1 MDSWYRF
8 EILEFDFWNL
18 IFGICIF
25 TTLISKS
32 TIQKIND
39 TAEVLDVIGSFIKL
53 KKRGSNYLG
62 NCPFHNEKTPSF
74 TVSPSKGIY
83 KCFGCGKAG
92 NVITFV
98 QEHEK
103 LSYPEALT
111 WLAKRYNIEI
121 EETIQS
127 KETIEKQKIE
137 ESLRIINQY
146 ASTYFHENLVNH
158 EEGELIGMSYFKQR
172 GFRLETIEKFQLGYC
187 LEDRYVLAEE
197 AIKKGYTKEL
207 LVKAGLVYDRN
218 EQLQAVYHGRVIF
231 PIHNQSGKV
240 IGFGARILKTN
251 DKAPKYINTPENEI
265 YLKSNTLYG
274 IYFAKNSMTKENE
287 CLLVEGYTDVVSL
300 HQAGIE
306 NVVASSGTSLT
317 EGQLKLVKRFTS
329 NLTILYDGDA
339 AGVKAALRGLD
350 MAIEQGMNVHVVL
363 LPDNHDPDS
372 YVQAVGVEAF
382 KTYIKENKKDII
394 LFKLEASLKE
404 AKDDSIKKS
413 ELINEI
419 AETISKINKLEEFS
433 KQQDYIRRSAQLLQI
448 EEAGFISLVNKK
460 IRDKVV
466 KKDFANKEEADEFA
480 QKAEPE
486 QNQEQQ
492 IVTDLL
498 QKDYLQEKGLI
509 RILIEYG
516 DKPYDDDNNVADFIR
531 QKIGA
536 DDFVNDGWKK
546 VYEFYFS
553 ILDSTLQYPDA
564 KMFTYNDVEQLRSF
578 TIEALYFPYDLSP
591 NWMDKH
597 QIATPKKD
605 DLYVDDT
612 GHTVNF
618 FMLRKIRNL
627 FNTYADE
634 LQTVTDLDEELIIQ
648 KSWAELKKMEAEL
661 LNHYRTVMVR

>member
-1 MDSWYRF
+1 M
-8 EILEFDFWNL
+8 
-18 IFGICIF
+18 
-25 TTLISKS
+25 ISKS

-92 NVITFV
+92 NVITFI

-103 LSYPEALT
+103 LSYPETLT

-121 EETIQS
+121 EENFQS
-127 KETIEKQKIE
+127 KESVEKQKIE

-146 ASTYFHENLVNH
+146 ATSYFNDNLINH
-158 EEGELIGMSYFKQR
+158 DEGQLIGMSYFKQR
-172 GFRLETIEKFQLGYC
+172 GFRLDTIEKFQLGYC
-187 LEDRYVLAEE
+187 LEDRYILAED
-197 AIKKGYTKEL
+197 ALKKGYSKDL
-207 LVKAGLVYDRN
+207 LIKAGLVYDRN
-218 EQLQAVYHGRVIF
+218 DMLQAVYHGRVIF

-251 DKAPKYINTPENEI
+251 EKAPKYINTPENEI

-274 IYFAKNSMTKENE
+274 IYFSKNAISKENE
-287 CLLVEGYTDVVSL
+287 CFLVEGYTDVISL
-300 HQAGIE
+300 HQAGIG

-317 EGQLKLVKRFTS
+317 EGQLKLIKRFTN

-339 AGVKAALRGLD
+339 AGIKAALRGLD
-350 MAIEQGMNVHVVL
+350 MAIEQGMNVQVVM

-372 YVQAVGVEAF
+372 YVQNVGVESF
-382 KTYIKENKKDII
+382 KEYINTNKKDIV

-404 AKDDSIKKS
+404 ANTDSIKKS

-419 AETISKINKLEEFS
+419 AETISKINKLEDFS

-448 EEAGFISLVNKK
+448 DEAGFISLVNKK

-466 KKDFANKEEADEFA
+466 KKDFGNKEEADELA
-480 QKAEPE
+480 LKAEPE
-486 QNQEQQ
+486 SNAEQL
-492 IVTDLL
+492 IVADLL
-498 QKDYLQEKGLI
+498 QKDYIQEKGLI
-509 RILIEYG
+509 RVLIEYG
-516 DKPYDDDNNVADFIR
+516 DKSFDESLNVADYIR
-531 QKIGA
+531 LKIGA
-536 DDFVNDGWKK
+536 DDFVNVAWKK
-546 VYEFYFS
+546 VFEHYFS
-553 ILDSTLQYPDA
+553 VLDETLIYPDA
-564 KMFTYNDVEQLRSF
+564 KAFTYNDDEQIRSF

-591 NWMDKH
+591 NWMEKH
-597 QIATPKKD
+597 AIATPQRDTLYID
-605 DLYVDDT
+605 DVS
-612 GHTVNF
+612 HTVNY

-627 FNTYADE
+627 FTIYGDE
-634 LQTVTDLDEELIIQ
+634 LMNITDINEELIIQ
-648 KSWAELKKMEAEL
+648 KSWAELKKMESEL

>member
-1 MDSWYRF
+1 M
-8 EILEFDFWNL
+8 
-18 IFGICIF
+18 
-25 TTLISKS
+25 ISKS

-74 TVSPSKGIY
+74 TVSPAKGIY

-111 WLAKRYNIEI
+111 WLAKRYHIEI

-146 ASTYFHENLVNH
+146 ATTYFSEQLKNT
-158 EEGELIGMSYFKQR
+158 EEGQMIGLSYFKQR
-172 GFRLETIEKFQLGYC
+172 GFRDETIEKFQLGYC
-187 LEDRYVLAEE
+187 LEDRYLLAED
-197 AIKKGYTKEL
+197 AISKGYNKEL

-218 EQLQAVYHGRVIF
+218 DKLQAIYHGRVTF
-231 PIHNQSGKV
+231 PIHNQSGRV
-240 IGFGARILKTN
+240 IGFGARILKSN

-265 YLKSNTLYG
+265 YYKSKTLYG
-274 IYFAKNSMTKENE
+274 IYFAKNLISKEDE
-287 CLLVEGYTDVVSL
+287 CLLVEGYTDVISL

-306 NVVASSGTSLT
+306 NAVASSGTSLT
-317 EGQLKLVKRFTS
+317 EEQLKLIKRYTK

-339 AGVKAALRGLD
+339 AGIKAALRGLD
-350 MAIEQGMNVHVVL
+350 MAIEQGLNVQVVL

-372 YVQAVGVEAF
+372 YVQKVGVEEF
-382 KTYIKENKKDII
+382 KTYIKNNKKDII

-404 AKDDSIKKS
+404 AKDDTIKKS
-413 ELINEI
+413 ELINDI
-419 AETISKINKLEEFS
+419 ADTISKINKLEEFS
-433 KQQDYIRRSAQLLQI
+433 KQQDYIRRCAQLLQI
-448 EEAGFISLVNKK
+448 EEAGLISLVNKK

-466 KKDFANKEEADEFA
+466 KNDFANKQEADELA
-480 QKAEPE
+480 LKAEP
-486 QNQEQQ
+486 QQDQEQQ

-509 RILIEYG
+509 RTLIEYG
-516 DKPYDDDNNVADFIR
+516 KQPFDEAFNVADYIR
-531 QKIGA
+531 NKVGG
-536 DDFVNDGWKK
+536 DDFVNAGWRTIF
-546 VYEFYFS
+546 EFFYKTV
-553 ILDSTLQYPDA
+553 DTTLEYPDA
-564 KMFTYNDVEQLRSF
+564 KTFTYHDDEQIRSF
-578 TIEALYFPYDLSP
+578 SIEALYFPYDLSP

-597 QIATPKKD
+597 QIATPAKD
-605 DLYVDDT
+605 SLYVDDVN
-612 GHTVNF
+612 HTVNF

-627 FNTYADE
+627 FNTYA
-634 LQTVTDLDEELIIQ
+634 EELSKVIDLEEEVIIQ
-648 KSWAELKKMEAEL
+648 RSWAELKRMEIEL